1 LYKRVLSTE
10 LIHRMGIDNLIVRAV
25 RDHTVCM
32 SNAFS
37 AKLMAKKASFTLLS
51 DEQYAY
57 LYNADELAAIE
68 KHIPWTRLVGN
79 RKTQFHGKEIDL
91 VPFVAENRDN
101 LVLKPNDEYGG
112 KGVVIGWEAS
122 QETWNDALR
131 HALTEPYVIQER
143 VNLPTED
150 FPTVIDGKL
159 NISPRLV
166 DADPFIF
173 QGRTV
178 NGCLTRLS
186 TVALLNVT
194 AGGGS
199 VVPTFIVEKIAG

>member
-1 LYKRVLSTE
+1 
-10 LIHRMGIDNLIVRAV
+10 
-25 RDHTVCM
+25 
-32 SNAFS
+32 
-37 AKLMAKKASFTLLS
+37 LS
-51 DEQYAY
+51 DEQYAD

-68 KHIPWTRLVGN
+68 AHIPWTRLVGD
-79 RKTQFHGKEIDL
+79 RKTRFHSKEIEL
-91 VPFVAENRDN
+91 VPFIAENRDN

-112 KGVVIGWEAS
+112 KGVVIGWETP
-122 QETWNDALR
+122 QNDWNDALH
-131 HALTEPYVIQER
+131 HALTEPYVVQER

-159 NISPRLV
+159 NVSPRLV

-186 TVALLNVT
+186 TVTLLNVT

-199 VVPTFIVEKIAG
+199 VVPTFIVEKITG